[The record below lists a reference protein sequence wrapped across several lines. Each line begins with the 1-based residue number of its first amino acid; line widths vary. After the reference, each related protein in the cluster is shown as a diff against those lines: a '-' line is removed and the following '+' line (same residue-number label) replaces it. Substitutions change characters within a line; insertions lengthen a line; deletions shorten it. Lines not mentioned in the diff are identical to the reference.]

1 MPSTLLATRR
11 LAPAASAA
19 SRISIGIDEIDAA
32 CRNRSGKSDRVTTN
46 IRKDNNCSVMQL
58 RQPVKS
64 FRCCGKQLRILDYR
78 YGGDAARLKF
88 GQSRTRA
95 ENIIS

>member
-46 IRKDNNCSVMQL
+46 IRRDNNWSVMQL
-58 RQPVKS
+58 RQ
-64 FRCCGKQLRILDYR
+64 
-78 YGGDAARLKF
+78 LKF
-88 GQSRTRA
+88 GQARTQAR
-95 ENIIS
+95 NIISYQDRNTNRKAPTTDMDLAIGSRRA